1 MLWILIALIAPAAWA
16 IGNHIDKYLIDT
28 QHDSGGIPQLLLY
41 SAFIGLPALILIGV
55 FQPNVLHISAWH
67 GAILIANGML
77 YVLGLI
83 PYFYALEQEE
93 ASVVIPLF
101 QLTAVFSYL
110 LGLIVL
116 DEQLGWQQISASLLI
131 IFGSVFVT
139 LETDPKRLKVR
150 FSVFLWMLL
159 ASFLNALNWLLF
171 KVVAIEEAFWRTSF
185 WEYVGFVLVAIG
197 LLTIPRYRQTFVRAI
212 HIKSPRVLG
221 FVTLNEL
228 LGLVAKTATNF
239 ASLLA
244 PLALV
249 SVLNG
254 LQPLFVFL
262 LGILLTLY
270 VPTYSKEQLDRDN
283 VFRKI
288 VAMIIM
294 VIGTSWLAINS

>member
-1 MLWILIALIAPAAWA
+1 MLWIVIALIAPASWA

-28 QHDSGGIPQLLLY
+28 QHDNGGIPQLLLY
-41 SAFIGLPALILIGV
+41 SAFIGLPALILIGL
-55 FQPNVLHISAWH
+55 FQPNVLQISVWH
-67 GAILIANGML
+67 GTILTANGML

-101 QLTAVFSYL
+101 QLTAVFSYF
-110 LGLIVL
+110 LGLFIL
-116 DEQLGWQQISASLLI
+116 DEQLGWEQIAASLLI

-139 LETDPKRLKVR
+139 LEADPKRFRVR

-185 WEYVGFVLVAIG
+185 WEYVGFVIVAVG
-197 LLTIPRYRQTFVRAI
+197 LLIIPGYRHTFIQAI
-212 HIKSPRVLG
+212 RIKSPTVLA
-221 FVTLNEL
+221 FVTLNEV
-228 LGLVAKTATNF
+228 LGLIAKTATNF

-254 LQPLFVFL
+254 LQPLFVFV

-270 VPTYSKEQLDRDN
+270 VPTYTKEMLDRHN
-283 VFRKI
+283 VFRKLI
-288 VAMIIM
+288 AMIIM
-294 VIGTSWLAINS
+294 VIGTSWLAISS